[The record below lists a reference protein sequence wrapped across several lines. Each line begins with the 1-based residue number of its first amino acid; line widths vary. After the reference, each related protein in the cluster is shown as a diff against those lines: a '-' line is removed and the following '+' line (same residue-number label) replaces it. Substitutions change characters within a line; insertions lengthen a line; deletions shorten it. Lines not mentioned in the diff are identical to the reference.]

1 MVGDDI
7 RDDVL
12 GAQAAGFKVL
22 FNTKANTVCMHV
34 CKKIKFFLTH
44 KNISMKTY
52 IIHTYLSYFRDV

>member
-34 CKKIKFFLTH
+34 YNWIKFYFNENVYNTH
-44 KNISMKTY
+44 VFVI
-52 IIHTYLSYFRDV
+52 F

>member
-22 FNTKANTVCMHV
+22 FKTKANTVCMHV
-34 CKKIKFFLTH
+34 YKKNKFSLTH
-44 KNISMKTY
+44 IS
-52 IIHTYLSYFRDV
+52 

>member
-34 CKKIKFFLTH
+34 YNKIIAKYFNENLYNTH
-44 KNISMKTY
+44 VFVI
-52 IIHTYLSYFRDV
+52 F

>member
-12 GAQAAGFKVL
+12 GAQAAGFKVR

-34 CKKIKFFLTH
+34 LSQ
-44 KNISMKTY
+44 NISMKMY
-52 IIHTYLSYFRDV
+52 IIHTHLSYFRDV

>member
-22 FNTKANTVCMHV
+22 FETKANTSVCTFIRKIIVKHFNENGYNTHV
-34 CKKIKFFLTH
+34 FV
-44 KNISMKTY
+44 IS
-52 IIHTYLSYFRDV
+52 